1 MNEYEAKKML
11 KRYGINVPRG
21 ELIEDLSQLKSLD
34 LSYPLVAKVASEN
47 ILHKTDVGGVI
58 LGISD
63 GEELR
68 SSVEKL
74 MNKFKAPVLV
84 EEMLKGEIEVII
96 GVLRDPSFGHAI
108 MFGLG
113 GIFTEIFKD
122 VTFRV
127 IPINRKDAESM
138 LEDIKGRK
146 ILEGYRGIRVDRESL
161 IDLLLKV
168 SKFVERNPQIEGMD
182 LNPVLLM
189 EDGYAVLDAKIII
202 KR

>member
-84 EEMLKGEIEVII
+84 EEMLKGEIEAII